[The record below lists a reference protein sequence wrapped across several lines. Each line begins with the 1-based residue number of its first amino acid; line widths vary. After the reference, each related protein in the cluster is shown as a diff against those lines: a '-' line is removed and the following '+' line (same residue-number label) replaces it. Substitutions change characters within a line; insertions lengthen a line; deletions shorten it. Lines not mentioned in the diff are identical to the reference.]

1 MAAPPVYLD
10 ECVHHELVGALRQ
23 RGFTATSALDEGM
36 LQLDDE
42 SQFAFAT
49 ARAWVLLTYDYRD
62 FLRLHHEFRRRGQ
75 AHGGI
80 LILPAPSRVRAA
92 PASRRHD
99 ARLAWHT
106 CRLSFAPPPLRR
118 ASAVADRRVSSA
130 GLH

>member
-10 ECVHHELVGALRQ
+10 ECVHHDLVGALRP

-42 SQFAFAT
+42 SQLAFAT
-49 ARAWVLLTYDYRD
+49 ARGWVLLTYDYRD

-80 LILPAPSRVRAA
+80 LILPRRAEFELRLLRAA
-92 PASRRHD
+92 MMLDWLDTLADYRSRLLRWGALQQLLIGGH
-99 ARLAWHT
+99 RL
-106 CRLSFAPPPLRR
+106 P
-118 ASAVADRRVSSA
+118 